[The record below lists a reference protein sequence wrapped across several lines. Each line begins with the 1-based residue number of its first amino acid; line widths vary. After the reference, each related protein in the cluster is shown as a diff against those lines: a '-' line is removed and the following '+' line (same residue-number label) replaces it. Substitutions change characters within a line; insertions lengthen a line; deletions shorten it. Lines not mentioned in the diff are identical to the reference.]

1 MLLLYSTET
10 ARFSLIHL
18 LPLMRA
24 AFDTQWISKEYHS
37 SENSYL
43 IATVDAA
50 DALSEKWSFFYY

>member
-18 LPLMRA
+18 LLLMRA

-37 SENSYL
+37 SENYL

-50 DALSEKWSFFYY
+50 DGLSEKWSFFYY